1 MNRKYIFSFSIL
13 LFLTIGSNLY
23 GQASVSLERAI
34 QNCAEEIESEFM
46 QSAIVAV
53 LNFNSG
59 TKPFSEYVLY
69 EMMTVLQTSKK
80 ITLVER
86 ERLDLVLQE
95 QNFQSSGHVSDSSA
109 QFIGQLIGATSI
121 VTGSIEDVGRY
132 YRIRFRAIDVES
144 GAIQA
149 LSAENVRKD
158 NRTTFLLNERSRER
172 NNWAEPL
179 TYGALNIV
187 LGLGSHLQGDKS
199 SSRVI
204 MGGYSLA
211 TGLIV
216 WELAGLSYD
225 DAMAGIPG
233 TIGLGLAGATVIFG
247 FVKPFFFNKN
257 PAFAT
262 IIERM
267 NFTPVYSGRQKNAFR
282 ITYTCNF

>member
-1 MNRKYIFSFSIL
+1 MKIKQIGA
-13 LFLTIGSNLY
+13 FLTILLTIISNLN
-23 GQASVSLERAI
+23 GQTPVSLDRAI
-34 QNCAEEIESEFM
+34 QNCAEEIESVLM
-46 QSAIVAV
+46 QNAIVAV
-53 LNFNSG
+53 LSFSSRA
-59 TKPFSEYVLY
+59 KPFSDYVLY
-69 EMMTVLQTSKK
+69 EMMTSLQKSKK

-95 QNFQSSGHVSDSSA
+95 QNFQASGHVSDSSA

-149 LSAENVRKD
+149 LSAEDVRKD
-158 NRTTFLLNERSRER
+158 NRIAFLMNDRSKERG
-172 NNWAEPL
+172 NWAEPL

-187 LGLGSHLQGDKS
+187 LGLGSHLQGDRN
-199 SSRVI
+199 SSRII
-204 MGGYSLA
+204 MGGYALA

-225 DAMAGIPG
+225 DAIAGIPG
-233 TIGLGLAGATVIFG
+233 TIGLGLAGATMIFG

-262 IIERM
+262 IIDRV
-267 NFTPVYSGRQKNAFR
+267 NVTPVYSGRQINAFQ
-282 ITYTCNF
+282 ITYSYNF